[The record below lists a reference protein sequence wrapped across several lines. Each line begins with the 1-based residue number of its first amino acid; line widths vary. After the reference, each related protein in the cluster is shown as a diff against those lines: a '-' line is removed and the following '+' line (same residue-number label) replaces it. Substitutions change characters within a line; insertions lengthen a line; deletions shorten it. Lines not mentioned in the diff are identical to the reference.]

1 MKKGREEHNKYQQ
14 HLFTRKVKDFSV
26 PISPEVQQRLQR
38 IVATAQLMKGER
50 VLDGGTGI
58 GVLIRYFRSYGI
70 EYIVGCDLS
79 SVMLAEAQRR
89 HPDVIIWCGD
99 IIDLP
104 ANLRPFDAIFLNAM
118 FGNVWNQ
125 QETLSKV
132 SEFLTKVGRISIS
145 HPLGSRYVAEL
156 NRTDPRRTPHT
167 LPARDRLMKM
177 VRPLPLELIRHEDDP
192 DFYLAVLKKV

>member
-58 GVLIRYFRSYGI
+58 GVLTRYFRSYGI

-89 HPDVIIWCGD
+89 HPDVIFWCGD

-132 SEFLTKVGRISIS
+132 SEFLT
-145 HPLGSRYVAEL
+145 
-156 NRTDPRRTPHT
+156 
-167 LPARDRLMKM
+167 
-177 VRPLPLELIRHEDDP
+177 
-192 DFYLAVLKKV
+192 